1 MRPRNLRFCYQL
13 VLTLWIM
20 VTGVETLANQKS
32 NSQYVGAKVCGGCH
46 QQAYDDWQGSHHDQ
60 AMQHA
65 NQDTMLGDFNQA
77 RFKYNGITST
87 FFKKGKEFWVNTD
100 GADGKL
106 QDFKIQ
112 YTFGVTP
119 LQQYL
124 IGFDD
129 GRFQALGI
137 AWDSRKKAQGGQR
150 WFHLYPNEKVDHKD
164 VLHWTRFAHNWNA
177 RCADCHSTNL
187 QKNYSVEKNQYQTT
201 WSEINVACE
210 TCHGPGKDHLAWSKE
225 PAKNPLKN
233 PVKSERNNKGFKHNL
248 KSSAWQRHSNLDTAS
263 KLGKKQTQ
271 EQVNSCAPC
280 HSRRST
286 IHNGD
291 VNHEKQLLNGYLPS
305 LIEASTYHLDGQI
318 LDEDYVYGSF
328 TQSKMHQKGVVCSNC
343 HNPHSLK
350 LRVQENGLCAQC
362 HNPQKFDRTEHH
374 HHKENDGALCVNCH
388 MPETTYMVV
397 DPRRD
402 HSIRIP
408 RPDLSKELGVP
419 NACNRCHEDKP
430 LSWALNHHEKW
441 YPDVNKKPHYGQ
453 VFSKAQKSDP
463 AALPKLAALAD
474 NLNNSMMVRASAVG
488 LLGHY
493 SNQVSVST
501 ALLQLA
507 AKEPLIRLAA
517 LRSLNVL
524 SLPQRMQYV
533 WPSLTDAVKG
543 VRLEAIRL
551 LAPVGSNQNSMA
563 RLSTLQKQD
572 FKNAVKEYINTA
584 NTHSDAPSGQAQ
596 LGVMYQA
603 LGEFDKALLAYERAL
618 IIEPSFIPALLN
630 TADILRRIGQDEKGI
645 EILKKAIAIDEQ
657 QPASHFALGLLY
669 IRLKEINRS
678 VPYLKRAAKL
688 SDYNAHYSYVYG
700 VALYESGQK
709 ELAITSLKAS
719 LKRHPG
725 NPQIKAALQG
735 YKQAMERR

>member
-1 MRPRNLRFCYQL
+1 MRSINLRFCYQV

-20 VTGVETLANQKS
+20 VTGIEVLANQK
-32 NSQYVGAKVCGGCH
+32 NSSEYVGAKVCGGCH
-46 QQAYDDWQGSHHDQ
+46 QQAYEDWQGSHHDQ

-65 NQDTMLGDFNQA
+65 KQDTVLGDFNQA
-77 RFKYNGITST
+77 RFKYNDITST
-87 FFKKGKEFWVNTD
+87 FFKRGKEFWVNTD
-100 GADGKL
+100 GADGNL

-137 AWDSRKKAQGGQR
+137 AWDSRPTDQGGQR

-164 VLHWTRFAHNWNA
+164 VLHWTRFSQNWNA

-187 QKNYSVEKNQYQTT
+187 QKDYSSENNQYQTT

-210 TCHGPGKDHLAWSKE
+210 TCHGPGRAHLAWSKT
-225 PAKNPLKN
+225 PL
-233 PVKSERNNKGFKHNL
+233 ETITNKGFKHNL
-248 KSSAWQRHSNLDTAS
+248 KSSSWQRHASSDTAS
-263 KLGKKQTQ
+263 KLGGEQSQ
-271 EQVNSCAPC
+271 EQVNSCAAC

-286 IHNGD
+286 IHTGKL
-291 VNHEKQLLNGYLPS
+291 NHEKQLLNGYLPS
-305 LIEASTYHLDGQI
+305 LIESSIYHVDGQI

-350 LRVQENGLCAQC
+350 LRVQDNGLCAQC
-362 HNPQKFDRTEHH
+362 HNPQKFDRPEHH
-374 HHKENDGALCVNCH
+374 HHEKNDGALCVNCH
-388 MPETTYMVV
+388 MPQTTYMVV

-408 RPDLSKELGVP
+408 RPDLSRELGVP
-419 NACNRCHEDKP
+419 NACNRCHDDKP
-430 LSWALNHHEKW
+430 LIWALNHHKKW
-441 YPDVNKKPHYGQ
+441 YPDVNKQPHYGQ
-453 VFSKAQKSDP
+453 VFSMAQKSDP

-474 NLNNSMMVRASAVG
+474 NTNNPMMVRASAVG
-488 LLGHY
+488 LLSRY
-493 SNQVSVST
+493 SNQVSVNT
-501 ALLQLA
+501 ALIQLKA
-507 AKEPLIRLAA
+507 SEPLIRLAA

-533 WPSLTDAVKG
+533 WPSLTDPVKG
-543 VRLEAIRL
+543 IRLEAIRL
-551 LAPVGSNQNSMA
+551 LAPMGSNQNAMA
-563 RLSTLQKQD
+563 RLASNQKQN
-572 FKNAVKEYINTA
+572 FKNAVNEYISTA
-584 NTHSDAPSGQAQ
+584 NIHSDAPTGQAQ

-603 LGEFDKALLAYERAL
+603 LGELDRALLAYERAL

-630 TADILRRIGQDEKGI
+630 TADVLRLKGQDAKGI
-645 EILKKAIAIDEQ
+645 KILQQAIAIDEQ

-669 IRLKEINRS
+669 IRLKEIKQS

-688 SDYNAHYSYVYG
+688 SDNNAHYSYVYG
-700 VALYESGQK
+700 VALYESGEK
-709 ELAITSLKAS
+709 DLAITSLKRS

-725 NPQIKAALQG
+725 HPQIKAALQG
-735 YKQAMERR
+735 YMRALERGE